1 MMTKTL
7 TLLGIETSCDDTA
20 AAVVTGGKHI
30 LSSIV
35 SSQNDIHRKYGGVV
49 PELASRKH
57 IEAINI
63 VIGEALSQAGIS
75 LDKVDVVSVTNRP
88 GLIGS
93 LLVGVGAAKAIS
105 YARKIPLVAV
115 NHLKAHLFSNLLA
128 HPEMDGD
135 FIGLIVSGGHSSIY
149 QVDPEFNI
157 IQLGH
162 TLDDAAGE
170 AFDKIARYLNLG
182 YPGGPVIDKLS
193 KKGDENFI
201 DFPRPMWDS
210 GDFNFSFSGLK
221 TALIYLT
228 KKNKDLVT
236 AKNIPSLAASFQQAI
251 VDVLVE
257 KTVRAAKEKQI
268 GQIAVSG
275 GVAANTRLRQD
286 FEKRCKKE
294 KLKLYIP
301 PLSLCMDN
309 AAMVGCLGYYEYLK
323 GNINGL
329 DLDVYSRSEV

>member
-275 GVAANTRLRQD
+275 GVAANARLRQD

>member
-1 MMTKTL
+1 
-7 TLLGIETSCDDTA
+7 
-20 AAVVTGGKHI
+20 
-30 LSSIV
+30 
-35 SSQNDIHRKYGGVV
+35 
-49 PELASRKH
+49 
-57 IEAINI
+57 
-63 VIGEALSQAGIS
+63 
-75 LDKVDVVSVTNRP
+75 
-88 GLIGS
+88 
-93 LLVGVGAAKAIS
+93 
-105 YARKIPLVAV
+105 
-115 NHLKAHLFSNLLA
+115 
-128 HPEMDGD
+128 
-135 FIGLIVSGGHSSIY
+135 
-149 QVDPEFNI
+149 
-157 IQLGH
+157 
-162 TLDDAAGE
+162 
-170 AFDKIARYLNLG
+170 
-182 YPGGPVIDKLS
+182 
-193 KKGDENFI
+193 
-201 DFPRPMWDS
+201 MWDS

-275 GVAANTRLRQD
+275 GVAANARLRQD

>member
-275 GVAANTRLRQD
+275 GVAANARLRQD

-323 GNINGL
+323 GNISGL